1 MSDRHGLQSEAIVD
15 VFRMWYKKAVSTMRH
30 MDRRSAGLT
39 AVVFVLVVA
48 CAGVGNVLAAVDLGN
63 YQAIIDRKPFGRAGD
78 PAANVATNAIL
89 RPDSP
94 LRDIK
99 MCAIIESEDEPPR
112 VGLQNLK
119 TQKSYLM
126 SVGDME
132 DGLELVE
139 ADFKA
144 ERAKI
149 RIDAEEQWIQ
159 IGGGAVPTGNASSG
173 LLKGSSATRPPGVF
187 SALSGSG
194 PSASNRP
201 SYASLRAGKRAEAEE
216 VRRKRIEAATNLPP
230 VHPEVMESYL
240 REYQMNL
247 IRSGGSMGPALP
259 IPLTQDMD
267 DQLVREGVLPPR
279 E

>member
-1 MSDRHGLQSEAIVD
+1 MSDRHGLQSEAIVA
-15 VFRMWYKKAVSTMRH
+15 VFRMWYKKAVSTMHH
-30 MDRRSAGLT
+30 MDRRSAGLV
-39 AVVFVLVVA
+39 AVVFALVVA
-48 CAGVGNVLAAVDLGN
+48 WAGVGDVLAAVDLGN
-63 YQAIIDRKPFGRAGD
+63 YQSIIDRKPFGRAGD
-78 PAANVATNAIL
+78 PAANIPTNAIL

-126 SVGDME
+126 SVGDVE

-159 IGGGAVPTGNASSG
+159 IGGGTVTVGGSAGAS
-173 LLKGSSATRPPGVF
+173 KSSSPARPPGVF
-187 SALSGSG
+187 SLLSGSG
-194 PSASNRP
+194 SSASNRP
-201 SYASLRAGKRAEAEE
+201 SYASMRAGKRAEAEE
-216 VRRKRIEAATNLPP
+216 ARRKRLEAATNLPP